1 MHAILGAGVTILGA
15 PTPAPRG
22 FSLAP
27 LATFVLAAA
36 LVAILI
42 VGVVAIFKGGIMGK
56 IREAVDRLGAVLVGV
71 IIIAIAIGGLA
82 MLRLVGTNFLKLGG
96 IQ

>member
-1 MHAILGAGVTILGA
+1 MHAILGAA
-15 PTPAPRG
+15 PPASGG

-36 LVAILI
+36 LVAILV
-42 VGVVAIFKGGIMGK
+42 VGVIAIVKGGIGGK
-56 IREAVDRLGAVLVGV
+56 VKDASDRFVVVLIGSVIVAIGV
-71 IIIAIAIGGLA
+71 GGLA
-82 MLRLVGTNFLKLGG
+82 VIGLIGTGFLKLGG